1 MKLRGLAHITFAYIV
16 TVGVAWAT
24 LEALGQ
30 SPIWDMFWADIAAT
44 IAIFVFS
51 RVYKNSSFYDAY
63 WSVIPPLIALYWALE
78 ATASQRRCYPSVAG
92 GYPSVALGHSPHR

>member
-1 MKLRGLAHITFAYIV
+1 MKFRGLAHITFAYII

-44 IAIFVFS
+44 NAIFVFS
-51 RVYKNSSFYDAY
+51 RLYKNSSFYDAY
-63 WSVIPPLIALYWALE
+63 WSVIPPLIAVYWAVE
-78 ATASQRRCYPSVAG
+78 ATASGDDGTRFRHV
-92 GYPSVALGHSPHR
+92 VVLV